1 LPSRILCNW
10 GGDYNNM
17 KQNRDI
23 HSDKELAIAIIGLVT
38 ILIQFAITILN
49 KF

>member
-1 LPSRILCNW
+1 
-10 GGDYNNM
+10 M
-17 KQNRDI
+17 KLNRDE

-38 ILIQFAITILN
+38 ILIQFTITILN